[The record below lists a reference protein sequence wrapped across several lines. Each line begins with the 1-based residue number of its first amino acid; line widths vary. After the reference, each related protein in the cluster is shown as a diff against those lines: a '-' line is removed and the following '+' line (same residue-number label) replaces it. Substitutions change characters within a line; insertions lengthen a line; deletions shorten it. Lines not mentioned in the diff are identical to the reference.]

1 MFFRAMVAVAQR
13 RELEAGFVLLTLD
26 SLKARLGALGSLLHR
41 GVWISHVVPT
51 VTYLRQSDS

>member
-1 MFFRAMVAVAQR
+1 MVAVAQR
-13 RELEAGFVLLTLD
+13 RELEAGFALLTLD